1 MRVPIVENAGSIF
14 GMSNADLGP
23 ILDDLAAGRIDA
35 QEASKRIEAAK
46 KAAAGSTDSRAT
58 DDSQATSAK
67 GGPKAGGLS
76 RISVTAVGR
85 RVRIEG
91 DPSVSTLTIDGPH
104 VLRRIGTVME
114 VNSTGEIGPNFQGFS
129 LIRPPRSLDDLR
141 DISLGKELVVK
152 VNPKLIV
159 DAEVTTGGLRT
170 VGVPR
175 LGRIRVTAGGS
186 NLEDVEEIEDLLSQA
201 GGISVEGPISLG
213 RSRLKVESGTLNVH
227 LTKGANVTIRGDAR
241 LGRISWPD
249 GNDKVDEYIVGNG
262 SARLDV
268 AVVMGMATIK
278 ADE

>member
-1 MRVPIVENAGSIF
+1 
-14 GMSNADLGP
+14 MSNADLGP
-23 ILDDLAAGRIDA
+23 ILDDLAAGPIDAAEASRRID
-35 QEASKRIEAAK
+35 AAK
-46 KAAAGSTDSRAT
+46 KAAAGGDDATGHTDAPQDTAS
-58 DDSQATSAK
+58 K
-67 GGPKAGGLS
+67 GGPKAGGLA
-76 RISVTAVGR
+76 RVSVTAVGR

-91 DPSVSTLTIDGPH
+91 DSSVSTLTIDGPH
-104 VLRRIGTVME
+104 VLRRVGTVME
-114 VNSTGEIGPNFQGFS
+114 VSSTGEIGPNFQGFS
-129 LIRPPRSLDDLR
+129 LIRPPRNLDDLR
-141 DISLGKELVVK
+141 DISLGKELVVR

-186 NLEDVEEIEDLLSQA
+186 TLEDVEEIEDLLSQA
-201 GGISVEGPISLG
+201 GGVTVEGPISLG
-213 RSRLKVESGTLNVH
+213 RSRLKVESGTLTVT
-227 LTKGANVTIRGDAR
+227 LSKGANVTIRGEAK

-278 ADE
+278 NEE

>member
-1 MRVPIVENAGSIF
+1 
-14 GMSNADLGP
+14 MSNVDLGP

-35 QEASKRIEAAK
+35 KEASRRIEAAK
-46 KAAAGSTDSRAT
+46 RAGAAA
-58 DDSQATSAK
+58 DDAYEVPDEETPADTTRK
-67 GGPKAGGLS
+67 GGPKAGGLARVS
-76 RISVTAVGR
+76 ITAVGR
-85 RVRIEG
+85 RVRVEG
-91 DPSVSTLTIDGPH
+91 DPSVSTLTIEGPH
-104 VLRRIGTVME
+104 VLRRVGTVME
-114 VNSTGEIGPNFQGFS
+114 VNSTGEIGPNFGGFS

-141 DISLGKELVVK
+141 DIGLGKELIVR

-170 VGVPR
+170 IGVPR

-186 NLEDVEEIEDLLSQA
+186 NLEDVQEIEDLLSQA

-213 RSRLKVESGTLNVH
+213 RSRLKVESGSLSIN
-227 LTKGANVTIRGDAR
+227 LTKGANVTIRGEAK

-249 GNDKVDEYIVGNG
+249 GGDKVDEYVVGNG

-278 ADE
+278 SED

>member
-1 MRVPIVENAGSIF
+1 
-14 GMSNADLGP
+14 MSNVDLGP

-35 QEASKRIEAAK
+35 QEASRRIEAAK
-46 KAAAGSTDSRAT
+46 RAAEAP
-58 DDSQATSAK
+58 QAPKEPPADTTRK

-76 RISVTAVGR
+76 RISVTSVGR

-91 DPSVSTLTIDGPH
+91 DQSVSTLTIDGPH
-104 VLRRIGTVME
+104 VLRRVGTVME
-114 VNSTGEIGPNFQGFS
+114 VNSTGEIGPNFGGFS
-129 LIRPPRSLDDLR
+129 LIRPPRSWDDIR
-141 DISLGKELVVK
+141 DIGLGKELVIR
-152 VNPKLIV
+152 VNPNLIV

-186 NLEDVEEIEDLLSQA
+186 TLEDVEEVEDLLSQA
-201 GGISVEGPISLG
+201 GGISVEGPISVG
-213 RSRLKVESGTLNVH
+213 RSRLKVESGTLTVT
-227 LTKGANVTIRGDAR
+227 LAKGANVTIRGEAK

-249 GNDKVDEYIVGNG
+249 GGDKVDEYVVGNG

-278 ADE
+278 SEGE